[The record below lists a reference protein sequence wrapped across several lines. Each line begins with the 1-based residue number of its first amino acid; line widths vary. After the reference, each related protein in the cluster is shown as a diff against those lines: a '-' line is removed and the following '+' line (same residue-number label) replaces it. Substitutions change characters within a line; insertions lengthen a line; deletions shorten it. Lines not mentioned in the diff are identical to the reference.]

1 VCLRWQRKHLGLVRR
16 GAAAGVPAG
25 PAHGVVPSHDYVHE
39 QATTAASGGADDD
52 VTAALER
59 RELAQLLDRAM
70 GHLPHGAREMLVERY
85 IDELPPAEIAA
96 RRGLTENAA
105 AVRLHRGRDALRRV
119 LTTQLRDEAV
129 VYGLVDAAAAAGDAD
144 AEGWQETRIWCPR
157 CGAHR
162 LEGRFVR
169 DQGAE
174 FFRVRCPGCRNLL
187 GGDFSSRHPALN
199 ASAVLGDVKG
209 YKPALSRVSAWWHD
223 YARRGLAAGVV
234 PCFNCG
240 GPAKV
245 MLRPPDN
252 IHPTLRDIRGI
263 FMACPSCGKS
273 TIYSAVGYA
282 LASPAVQAFW
292 RKHPRMRAL
301 PDGEVR
307 WQDRPAV
314 AVRFESLT
322 GAERIEIFFDRDTLE
337 MLHTEEGAG
346 GSGT

>member
-1 VCLRWQRKHLGLVRR
+1 
-16 GAAAGVPAG
+16 
-25 PAHGVVPSHDYVHE
+25 
-39 QATTAASGGADDD
+39 
-52 VTAALER
+52 
-59 RELAQLLDRAM
+59 
-70 GHLPHGAREMLVERY
+70 
-85 IDELPPAEIAA
+85 
-96 RRGLTENAA
+96 
-105 AVRLHRGRDALRRV
+105 
-119 LTTQLRDEAV
+119 
-129 VYGLVDAAAAAGDAD
+129 
-144 AEGWQETRIWCPR
+144 
-157 CGAHR
+157 
-162 LEGRFVR
+162 
-169 DQGAE
+169 
-174 FFRVRCPGCRNLL
+174 VRCPGCRNLL

-245 MLRPPDN
+245 MLRPPGN

-307 WQDRPAV
+307 WQNRPGGGGPLREPDGRRAHRDLLRPRHPGDAAHRRGRRRQWDVNAAEAGACPRVDADHSVEESRFLILGTSDSREATKDDLRPEYDFRSLRVVARGRDRGKPVEQIIHLAPDV
-314 AVRFESLT
+314 AEMFPDSASVNEALRFLIRAARGRAS
-322 GAERIEIFFDRDTLE
+322 
-337 MLHTEEGAG
+337 
-346 GSGT
+346 S